1 MGMYPTINLFYLNVL
16 KCYYHLCVK
25 RQGEKTIC
33 TNAIR
38 LYNNNLLIHVEVASK
53 LGDVE
58 ILNWFKNV
66 LGYFSH
72 YLLRCTQ
79 SIWKRRLLL
88 QHGFY
93 VEWIVCLWCVPILEL
108 LFIKSSIIFP
118 LYGDWQ
124 RWINWSVVSFFGQW
138 WIQNFF
144 IQS

>member
-1 MGMYPTINLFYLNVL
+1 MFSNVITISVWRD
-16 KCYYHLCVK
+16 K
-25 RQGEKTIC
+25 EKKLSAAMQFGWY
-33 TNAIR
+33 N
-38 LYNNNLLIHVEVASK
+38 NNNLLVHVEVASK

-79 SIWKRRLLL
+79 SIWKRWLLL
-88 QHGFY
+88 QHRFY

-124 RWINWSVVSFFGQW
+124 RWINWSVVSFFWTMINSKFLYLIITTQKCLM
-138 WIQNFF
+138 
-144 IQS
+144 